1 MSSKTSSM
9 TSRKIKLEHFV
20 NLVAIAAA
28 DGYMNARER
37 EFLADRA
44 EETGMK
50 AEEFESIMND
60 ADKLKHV
67 VPLNNVHPEDQIMDA
82 IFISIVDGEMAEQ
95 EHQLCVDMACKLGL
109 DKDAVEEAIDEIK
122 AIWMR

>member
-1 MSSKTSSM
+1 M

>member
-1 MSSKTSSM
+1 M
-9 TSRKIKLEHFV
+9 
-20 NLVAIAAA
+20 VAIAAA

-67 VPLNNVHPEDQIMDA
+67 VPLNNVQPEDQIMDA